1 MHPVHYLKSS
11 LLCNMELKSPFFLIS
26 SFIFLLIF
34 LAKIYKHKIKVRS
47 HKLPPGPWKLPL
59 IGNLHQIAFAGKL
72 LHHTIR
78 DLSHK
83 YGPLMHLQLGE
94 ISAVVVSS
102 PNLTKEIMRTHD
114 LSFVERPRFL
124 APNIITYESKDILMS
139 SYGDYWRQ
147 MRKICTSE
155 LLSAKR
161 VQSFSSIREDGV
173 EKMIQFIHSTS
184 CQDPLDLSKMIS
196 SLVSSFISRAT
207 FGKKSKYEDELLC
220 LLKQSMEM
228 VNYFDVSDVF
238 PSFKPIHFI
247 SGMKPRLKNFQ
258 KKLDMIFE
266 KIINAHQSNHDL
278 QGENIVDVLLRIQ
291 QSGSLNIPITHDNV
305 KAVIWVSYYT
315 KLIPLSYHIISYHLI

>member
-1 MHPVHYLKSS
+1 
-11 LLCNMELKSPFFLIS
+11 
-26 SFIFLLIF
+26 
-34 LAKIYKHKIKVRS
+34 VRS

-59 IGNLHQIAFAGKL
+59 IGNLHQLAFAGKL

-78 DLSHK
+78 DLSHR
-83 YGPLMHLQLGE
+83 YGPLMHLQIGE
-94 ISAVVVSS
+94 MSSVVVSS

-124 APNIITYESKDILMS
+124 APNIITYESKDIIFS

-147 MRKICTSE
+147 MRKICTLE

-173 EKMIQFIHSTS
+173 EKMIKFIHSS
-184 CQDPLDLSKMIS
+184 ACQDPLDLSKMIS

-220 LLKQSMEM
+220 LHKQSMEM
-228 VNYFDVSDVF
+228 YSGFDVADLFS
-238 PSFKPIHFI
+238 SFKPIHFI
-247 SGMKPRLKNFQ
+247 SGMKPRLENFQ

-266 KIINAHQSNHDL
+266 KIINEHQSNHGL

-291 QSGSLNIPITHDNV
+291 QSDSLNIPITQDNI
-305 KAVIWVSYYT
+305 KAVIWVS
-315 KLIPLSYHIISYHLI
+315 H